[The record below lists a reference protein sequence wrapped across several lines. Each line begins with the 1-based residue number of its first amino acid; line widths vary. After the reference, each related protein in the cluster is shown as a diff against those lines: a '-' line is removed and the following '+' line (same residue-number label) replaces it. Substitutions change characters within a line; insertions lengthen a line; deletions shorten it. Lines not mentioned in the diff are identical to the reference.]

1 MTAGRSLLLQ
11 TAENQNCAADP
22 ADSSGFLSIRSNGC
36 FMKPVCSRLLVRQ
49 KDGQNGFLD
58 VEAVLGFGEDLV
70 GVLFKDRRGD
80 LLAAVGGQA
89 VEEHRVGLCSAQQA
103 ARDLKAREIAQA
115 AFALRCA
122 GGGVPGRRHDHV
134 GVLHALGGVGE
145 EMELRAIF
153 VGKHQHIGSGAVALR
168 ADAADGH
175 PGQQTAHDEAVRHAA
190 SIADEA
196 ELLVFQC
203 AAALPNGHQVGQHLA
218 GVAEVSEAVDDGDG
232 GVLGQ
237 GLHLVLTEGTDHDAV
252 AVAAEHPG
260 GVLDGLA
267 AADLALLSRQEQG
280 VAAQLEHTRLKGHP
294 GAGGVLLKNHSQGL
308 ALQIVVG
315 QAVLLIIFH
324 LVSGIQNLHNISSGQ
339 VQQLQQVFFH
349 FIHLISD

>member
-11 TAENQNCAADP
+11 TTENQNGAADP
-22 ADSSGFLSIRSNGC
+22 ADRSGFLSIRSNGC

-122 GGGVPGRRHDHV
+122 GGGVPGRRYDHV
-134 GVLHALGGVGE
+134 GILHALDGVGE

-168 ADAADGH
+168 ANAADGH
-175 PGQQTAHDEAVRHAA
+175 PGQQTAHNEAVRHAA

-203 AAALPNGHQVGQHLA
+203 AAALPDGHQVGQHLA
-218 GVAEVSEAVDDGDG
+218 GVGMGLFHIRSAYTAGKVS
-232 GVLGQ
+232 
-237 GLHLVLTEGTDHDAV
+237 
-252 AVAAEHPG
+252 
-260 GVLDGLA
+260 
-267 AADLALLSRQEQG
+267 R
-280 VAAQLEHTRLKGHP
+280 TRLCARRVHFGQIFIYTSGHST
-294 GAGGVLLKNHSQGL
+294 AR
-308 ALQIVVG
+308 VVYS
-315 QAVLLIIFH
+315 A
-324 LVSGIQNLHNISSGQ
+324 
-339 VQQLQQVFFH
+339 
-349 FIHLISD
+349 